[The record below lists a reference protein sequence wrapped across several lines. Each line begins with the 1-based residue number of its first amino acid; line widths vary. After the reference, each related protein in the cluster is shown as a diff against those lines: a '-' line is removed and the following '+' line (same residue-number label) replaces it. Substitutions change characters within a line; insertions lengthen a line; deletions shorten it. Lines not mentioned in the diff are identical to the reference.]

1 MDETGPALGG
11 LTHQGPQNGM
21 MGQREPFA
29 LISLK
34 AEGTVSKSPARSAS
48 IAPLQWRLAISPT
61 RTQLPSAF
69 FANTRAFMPSNNTI
83 SGAPSPVKSTRK
95 PSHDRLAMTRQLGSL
110 QVCLKLFQS
119 A

>member
-1 MDETGPALGG
+1 
-11 LTHQGPQNGM
+11 M

-61 RTQLPSAF
+61 RTPIAVCILRKHQSFHAVEQHDLGRAIAGQIDEKAF
-69 FANTRAFMPSNNTI
+69 ARPA
-83 SGAPSPVKSTRK
+83 R
-95 PSHDRLAMTRQLGSL
+95 HDETARQPPGLL
-110 QVCLKLFQS
+110 EVVPI
-119 A
+119 